1 MDCPFHKGLFEI
13 YNQYV
18 CRKYEVNAFAYS
30 SDTVTIS
37 LTALLVWLRQ
47 SEGLRE
53 RFVSKMVKP
62 KPSLLAVTVTQQGQD
77 TGHHMELQQPQTRG
91 PTYVLRSSLSAPT
104 SLQTLKSPWGTWEWS
119 IQTVLLFTGTSK
131 FYLSMFSGKEMA
143 THSSVLAWRIQGRG
157 SLVGCRLWGHT
168 ESDTTEVT

>member
-1 MDCPFHKGLFEI
+1 M
-13 YNQYV
+13 
-18 CRKYEVNAFAYS
+18 
-30 SDTVTIS
+30 TIS

-53 RFVSKMVKP
+53 RLVSKMVKP

-77 TGHHMELQQPQTRG
+77 TGHHIQLQQPQTWG

-104 SLQTLKSPWGTWEWS
+104 SLHMLKSPWGTWEWS
-119 IQTVLLFTGTSK
+119 IQTILLFTGTSK

-143 THSSVLAWRIQGRG
+143 THSSVFAWRIPGMGELGGLPSMGSHRVGHDWSDLAAAAAGRSG
-157 SLVGCRLWGHT
+157 
-168 ESDTTEVT
+168 ESTFILESY